1 MSGRIEQ
8 TREEQ
13 GERIYEMRGMV
24 THVDKYRGITQAGLV
39 NTTQRS
45 TRERSVVG
53 SGGDACDD
61 NDARSGGGGG
71 GGGIMSRGRYYVG
84 GGQGERFS

>member
-1 MSGRIEQ
+1 
-8 TREEQ
+8 
-13 GERIYEMRGMV
+13 MRGIV

-45 TRERSVVG
+45 IRERSVVG
-53 SGGDACDD
+53 GGGDACDD

-71 GGGIMSRGRYYVG
+71 GGIMSRGSYYVG
-84 GGQGERFS
+84 RGRGERFS